1 MKPDPSL
8 TDFSSFC
15 RTKKP
20 AVGKALKEHKTAVI
34 YTRVSTKEQA
44 DKNLSLDFQLKAIVE
59 FASRNGFTI
68 VERFGGT
75 YESAKTDGRK
85 EFDRMLSYARKSKGT
100 VSHILVYTLDRF
112 SRTGGGAIQLAKELM
127 ESHGVAI
134 LAVTQP
140 SDTHTASGEFQQSIQ
155 FLFSYQDNLLRKQ
168 RAIAG
173 TREKLLRGQWCG
185 KPPMGYDRITK
196 SGTSKIVVN
205 AVGKKLLKAFEWKAA
220 GMKSEEVLLK
230 IQKMG
235 VPMYKQKLWLI
246 FNNPFYCGVIT
257 HKALGTQIVEG
268 VHEALVSKALFF
280 KVNEIPENASGRGV
294 SHLKERDE
302 VPLKVFIKCSE
313 CQQPFTGYEVKLK
326 KLWYYKCRTQGCRFN
341 KSARQIHE
349 LFHHLLQSYCLRPNL
364 VAPLKALLGSVFQ
377 MKAKGQK
384 EEADFFK
391 KQLLE
396 ITQKLEKLEERFW
409 VTGDMPKEVF
419 EKYAG
424 QLKVEQLEITQE
436 IAKSEESISNP
447 AEAIEKAVQIASE
460 LPNLWASY
468 QVGQKEKLQKL
479 LFPDGIIYNRQ
490 TGSFRTPKVNAVFAT
505 IAGLERLLSKNKTG
519 QKHQK
524 VSLSSYVGT
533 TRFELATP

>member
-20 AVGKALKEHKTAVI
+20 AGGKALKEQKTAVI

-85 EFDRMLSYARKSKGT
+85 EFDRMLSYARKSKGM

-173 TREKLLRGQWCG
+173 TREKLLRGLWCG
-185 KPPMGYDRITK
+185 KPPMGYDRIAK
-196 SGTSKIVVN
+196 SGISKIVVN
-205 AVGKKLLKAFEWKAA
+205 ATGKKLLKAFEWKAA
-220 GMKSEEVLLK
+220 GMKSEEILLK
-230 IQKMG
+230 IHKMG

-246 FNNPFYCGVIT
+246 FCNPFYCGIIT

-268 VHEALVSKALFF
+268 VHEALVSKAIFF
-280 KVNEIPENASGRGV
+280 KVNEMPENASGRGV

-326 KLWYYKCRTQGCRFN
+326 KLWYYKCRTQGCRCN
-341 KSARQIHE
+341 RSAKKIHQ
-349 LFHHLLQSYCLRPNL
+349 LFLTLLQEFCLRPNL
-364 VAPLKALLGSVFQ
+364 VAPLKALLESALHT
-377 MKAKGQK
+377 KAKGQQ
-384 EEADFFK
+384 EEVAFYK
-391 KQLLE
+391 KQLQE
-396 ITQKLEKLEERFW
+396 TAQSLEKLEERFW
-409 VTGDMPKEVF
+409 VTGDMPKEIF
-419 EKYAG
+419 EKYADP
-424 QLKVEQLEITQE
+424 LRARQLEITQE
-436 IAKSEESISNP
+436 MSKTENAISNP
-447 AEAIEKAVQIASE
+447 AEAIEKAVQIASN
-460 LPNLWASY
+460 LPDLWASY
-468 QVGQKEKLQKL
+468 QVGQKERLQKL
-479 LFPDGIIYNRQ
+479 LFPDGIIYDRQ
-490 TGSFRTPKVNAVFAT
+490 TGSFRTSKVNVVFAT
-505 IAGLERLLSKNKTG
+505 IAGLARLLGKNKTG

-524 VSLSSYVGT
+524 VSLSSCVGT